1 MSYLLSILKKLDV
14 NTYKHKDGF
23 YKLIYKGVGIS
34 LEFKALSRRCNYI
47 TIYISDTSVL
57 HTTGFKFRLKSE
69 EVCESRIIEIL
80 DIIVILEA
88 HNIHKLI
95 NPTEQ
100 SLSELI
106 RKLRSIDLS
115 TDCGRYS
122 GYLTHTVSIECDSG
136 CCISKLQWESKLV
149 NNHWLIIQFCSLLDP
164 DFKGIS
170 ICLKINTLGRE
181 MNNSQPIVYKFSP
194 ISISGRDSDSMDI
207 DNWISSEF
215 GNLVL
220 DAMISSRN
228 LAVKVLLS
236 KVLNAL

>member
-14 NTYKHKDGF
+14 NAYKHKDNF
-23 YKLIYKGVGIS
+23 YKLKYKGVNIS
-34 LEFKALSRRCNYI
+34 LEFKFLSRRCNYF

-80 DIIVILEA
+80 DIIVILET
-88 HNIHKLI
+88 HNIHKLV
-95 NPTEQ
+95 NPIEQ

-122 GYLTHTVSIECDSG
+122 GYLTRTISIKCGSG

-149 NNHWLIIQFCSLLDP
+149 NNHWLIIQFCLLLNP
-164 DFKGIS
+164 DFKDIS
-170 ICLKINTLGRE
+170 ICLKINTFGIE
-181 MNNSQPIVYKFSP
+181 SNKQHIVYKFSP
-194 ISISGRDSDSMDI
+194 ISISGRYSDSIDI